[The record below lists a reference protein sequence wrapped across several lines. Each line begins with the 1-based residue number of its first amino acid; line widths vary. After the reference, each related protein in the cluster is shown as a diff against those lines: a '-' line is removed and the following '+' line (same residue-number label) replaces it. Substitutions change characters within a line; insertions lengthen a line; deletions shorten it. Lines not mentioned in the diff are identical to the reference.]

1 MDGRW
6 EPPVQMARYQIIL
19 TYDGTEFVGSQRQLN
34 SRTVQSELEK
44 ALRKLN
50 WEGRSALMAGRTDS
64 GVHASGQVAAF
75 DLDWKHS
82 LDDLGN
88 ALNASLP
95 LDMAVDHVRSAAD
108 DFHPRYDA
116 TWRRYRYRLFCR
128 SVRAPLQERYAWR
141 VWPGVSNLKELEKI
155 WLGTHDFSAFGTPP
169 KPGNSTERTV
179 LAASWQVVED
189 EWSFEIKANA
199 FLYHMVRKIVHA
211 QVAVGQG
218 RITFEDLTNALD
230 HQAGLPSGL
239 APAQGLTL
247 VEVGYD
253 NLD

>member
-1 MDGRW
+1 M
-6 EPPVQMARYQIIL
+6 VRYQIIL
-19 TYDGTEFVGSQRQLN
+19 TYDGTEFVGSQRQLK
-34 SRTVQSELEK
+34 SRTVQGELEK

-50 WEGRSALMAGRTDS
+50 WNGKSVLMAGRTDS

-82 LDDLGN
+82 IEDLKN

-95 LDMAVDHVRSAAD
+95 LDMAVNQVQKTAD
-108 DFHPRYDA
+108 DFHPRFDA
-116 TWRRYRYRLFCR
+116 NWRRYRYRLFCQQ
-128 SVRAPLQERYAWR
+128 VRAPLRERYAWR
-141 VWPGVSNLKELEKI
+141 VWPLVNDLPALAEI

-179 LAASWQVVED
+179 LEASWQLIGD
-189 EWSFEIKANA
+189 EWQFEIKADA

-211 QVAVGQG
+211 QVSVGLG
-218 RITFEDLTNALD
+218 RINIEDLTRAID
-230 HQAGLPSGL
+230 QQSELPSGL
-239 APAQGLTL
+239 APAHGLTL

-253 NLD
+253 ILE

>member
-1 MDGRW
+1 
-6 EPPVQMARYQIIL
+6 VITVSSKMARYQIIL
-19 TYDGTEFVGSQRQLN
+19 TYDGTDFVGSQRQLK

-44 ALRKLN
+44 ALRKLK

-95 LDMAVDHVRSAAD
+95 MDMAVRQVHPATD

-116 TWRRYRYRLFCR
+116 AWRRYRYSLFCQPD
-128 SVRAPLQERYAWR
+128 RAPLQERFAWR
-141 VWPGVSNLKELEKI
+141 VWPKVSNLNALEGI

-169 KPGNSTERTV
+169 KPGNCTERTV
-179 LAASWQVVED
+179 LDAKWRSVD
-189 EWSFEIKANA
+189 NEWFFEIKANA

-218 RITFEDLTNALD
+218 RITVDDLNRALV
-230 HQAGLPSGL
+230 QQTELPSGL
-239 APAQGLTL
+239 APAHGLTL

-253 NLD
+253 NLE